1 MNRQIMIAGYW
12 EKNLG
17 DDCFLDI
24 FTKRYPDST
33 VYILTQK
40 KYRKIYQT
48 SQIRVVCYDSLL
60 YRIINMILRML
71 KQPSLYYVMTSRKC
85 DTAVIL
91 SGSYFM
97 EEGPWKR
104 HLQNLN
110 AMSRRVRKTFVIG
123 TNFGP
128 FQSEEFVDE
137 YKKFFAMCT
146 DVCFREQYSFDLFK
160 DLPQVRMAPD
170 IVLGLDIPPRP
181 KEKIVVLSVIDCNKS
196 EQLAPYQ
203 PVYLEKMIQFARYYL
218 ALNYSVTLFSFSEK
232 QGDYHVCKQIAEQ
245 IQDNRIEIFNHTDVA
260 TSLDK
265 LNRAEIIIA
274 TRFHA
279 MILGWVM
286 DSRVIPIVYS
296 TKMSNVIKDLGY
308 TGEFCEITD
317 IGQLECAKTA
327 ENLNKAQGVSPSL
340 FILAKNQFSAFDA
353 HWRETDE

>member
-1 MNRQIMIAGYW
+1 MNQHILIAGYW

-24 FTKRYPDST
+24 FAKRYPDST
-33 VYILTQK
+33 IYILTQK
-40 KYRKIYQT
+40 KYRKFYQT
-48 SQIRVVCYDSLL
+48 SQIRVICYDSLL

-71 KQPSLYYVMTSRKC
+71 KQPSLYYVMTGRKC

-97 EEGPWKR
+97 EESGWKR
-104 HLQNLN
+104 HLQNLT
-110 AMSRRVRKTFVIG
+110 AMNKRVKKTFVIG

-128 FQSEEFVDE
+128 FHSEEFVNE
-137 YKKFFAMCT
+137 YRKFFAMCT
-146 DVCFREQYSFDLFK
+146 DVCFREQYSFELFK

-170 IVLGLDIPPRP
+170 IVLGLDIQPRA
-181 KEKIVVLSVIDCNKS
+181 KERRVILSVIDCNKS
-196 EQLAPYQ
+196 AQLAEYQ
-203 PVYLEKMIQFARYYL
+203 QVYLEKMIRFAQYYL

-232 QGDYHVCKQIAEQ
+232 QGDLRVCKLIAEQ
-245 IQDNRIEIFNHTDVA
+245 INEDRLEIYDHTDVA

-286 DSRVIPIVYS
+286 DSKVIPIVYS
-296 TKMSNVIKDLGY
+296 KKMSNVIKDLGY
-308 TGEFCEITD
+308 TGEFFDMAD
-317 IGQLECAKTA
+317 IGSLDCDKTA
-327 ENLNKAQGVSPSL
+327 QHLHETQGISPSL

-353 HWRETDE
+353 YWREIHE